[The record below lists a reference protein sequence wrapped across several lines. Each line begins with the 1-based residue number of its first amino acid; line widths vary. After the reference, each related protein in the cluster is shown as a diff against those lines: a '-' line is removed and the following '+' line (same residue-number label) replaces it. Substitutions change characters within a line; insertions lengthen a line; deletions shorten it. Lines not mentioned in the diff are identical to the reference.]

1 MDILSSDPYSL
12 TEPGLDADFGLV
24 DRFAISLGIAA
35 DDPRRV
41 EAGLVFELSYN
52 QTAGHVFLPCEK
64 LIQATATLLSVD
76 AGTVQEGLRRLVE
89 GEHVAQDHLAGIDI
103 AYLPDLYEAETYVA
117 RRIGS
122 MAADRLPEPPNL
134 ELLVSQVQKAGAVAY
149 SPQQAE
155 AVRQLP

>member
-1 MDILSSDPYSL
+1 MS
-12 TEPGLDADFGLV
+12 FC
-24 DRFAISLGIAA
+24 R
-35 DDPRRV
+35 
-41 EAGLVFELSYN
+41 
-52 QTAGHVFLPCEK
+52 CEK

-149 SPQQAE
+149 SPA
-155 AVRQLP
+155 AG

>member
-1 MDILSSDPYSL
+1 M
-12 TEPGLDADFGLV
+12 
-24 DRFAISLGIAA
+24 
-35 DDPRRV
+35 
-41 EAGLVFELSYN
+41 FELSYN

-89 GEHVAQDHLAGIDI
+89 GEHVAQDHLAGIEI

-117 RRIGS
+117 RGS
-122 MAADRLPEPPNL
+122 GPWRQTVCRSLPL

-149 SPQQAE
+149 SCTDCP
-155 AVRQLP
+155 